1 MKHRLFFWFYHKFKA
16 VFHFVHNLF
25 THAFI
30 LVGELVA
37 LRWSDWTD
45 INHLHIMRE
54 EIRNQDTGNYEV
66 VEHTKTNRDRF
77 VILVPKALKIL
88 NKISHESDYIFVRNG
103 QRITARQIAYVL
115 EKYAERQG
123 VPTKSTHKM
132 RKTYAS
138 RLNANGVPL
147 DAIREQLGHSSLSTT
162 LGYIYNPLTEK
173 ETYKLIAKALWV
185 FEKLAFN
192 CFQMGATEKME
203 KPA

>member
-1 MKHRLFFWFYHKFKA
+1 MLYGR
-16 VFHFVHNLF
+16 
-25 THAFI
+25 
-30 LVGELVA
+30 
-37 LRWSDWTD
+37 
-45 INHLHIMRE
+45 
-54 EIRNQDTGNYEV
+54 
-66 VEHTKTNRDRF
+66 
-77 VILVPKALKIL
+77 